1 MELQK
6 LERFLTIAES
16 DSISRASSIIGVGQ
30 PALSRQIKELE
41 EELGAQLFY
50 RHGRGIRLTEAGAAF
65 RSVISP
71 LVSKLVR
78 AGTDFKAESRAT
90 TGNLHVA
97 MPPTMSH
104 VIGHRVVE
112 SFITKFPKVNLHV
125 SEGFSGYV
133 NEWLVAGRVD
143 MAIVNKG
150 RRSIAVRMDPL
161 ATVELFFV
169 IHRDI
174 ADADSPHP
182 KTIAFD
188 RLCKIPMILPGR
200 DHGLRRELDM
210 TAQKRGAELKLLVE
224 VDSLAALKDLINA
237 KVGPTVLPHGT
248 VISATMDSAMVV
260 RRVVKPEVTMT
271 FMIAYSVHRPVSSA
285 MRELAR
291 TIRSEIHNAII
302 EGRVKGWTT

>member
-16 DSISRASSIIGVGQ
+16 DSISRASSILGVGQ

-65 RSVISP
+65 RSAISP
-71 LVSKLVR
+71 LVTKLLQ
-78 AGTDFKAESRAT
+78 AGAAFKADSRAE
-90 TGNLHVA
+90 TGSLHVA

-104 VIGHRVVE
+104 VIGQRVVE
-112 SFITKFPKVNLHV
+112 AFLNKFPKVKLHV

-161 ATVELFFV
+161 VTVELFFV
-169 IHRDI
+169 SHRDI
-174 ADADSPHP
+174 TDMDALHP
-182 KTIAFD
+182 KTITFD
-188 RLCKIPMILPGR
+188 RMSKIPMILPGR
-200 DHGLRRELDM
+200 DHGLRRELDR
-210 TAQKRGAELKLLVE
+210 TARKRRTELKLLAE
-224 VDSLAALKDLINA
+224 VDSLAALKELVNA
-237 KVGPTVLPHGT
+237 KVGPTVLPYGT
-248 VISATMDSAMVV
+248 VISATMDPMIVV
-260 RRVVKPEVTMT
+260 RRLVKPEVTMT
-271 FMIAYSVHRPVSSA
+271 FMIAYSVDRPVTPA

-291 TIRSEIHNAII
+291 TIRTEIHNSIVD
-302 EGRVKGWTT
+302 GRVKGWT